1 MTAILILLFYQKILT
16 TVPTIQSWCVRWII
30 ILHCL
35 NCFQVGWN
43 SVVSIVT
50 RHGLDGW
57 GIEFQWGVRFST
69 PIQTGPGAYSATCR
83 EGPGHSRGRAA
94 GVWR

>member
-69 PIQTGPGAYSATCR
+69 PIQTGPGNHPAIYTGTRSLLWGKT
-83 EGPGHSRGRAA
+83 A
-94 GVWR
+94 GLWR